1 MARKDLQRIVESVGL
16 DPLES
21 KLYLTGL
28 SLGAAPASTYAE
40 RTGLNRIT
48 VYNHLEELSKR
59 GLFAVIEERGG
70 KRYEPVAP
78 EYLALEARKNVDSLN
93 RVLPELRAL
102 QGAAHRS
109 PQVKFFQGW
118 EGVKRVYEDTL
129 TAEGEL
135 LNFAN
140 SALVRAH
147 WQNYDEE
154 YVAERVK
161 RKIRL
166 RGIAPDDEAGRQAH
180 GHDKESL
187 REIRLVPAKDFNFNN
202 EINIYDHKVAIVSFG
217 ENEGELFGI
226 IIESENVAET
236 QKQIFEM
243 AWRWAGSKNKKSSK
257 KT

>member
-1 MARKDLQRIVESVGL
+1 MARKDLQRIVESAGL
-16 DPLES
+16 NPLES
-21 KLYLTGL
+21 RLYLTGL
-28 SLGAAPASTYAE
+28 EVGNAPASVYAK

-48 VYNHLEELSKR
+48 TYNHLEELSRR
-59 GLFAVIEERGG
+59 GLFAIMEERGG
-70 KRYEPVAP
+70 KSYSPVSP
-78 EYLALEARKNVDSLN
+78 EHFALEVQKNTAALN

-102 QGAAHRS
+102 QGAAQRS

-147 WQNYDEE
+147 WENYDEE
-154 YVAERVK
+154 YVAERVR
-161 RKIRL
+161 RKITL
-166 RGIAPDDEAGRQAH
+166 RGIAPNDEAGWQVH
-180 GHDKESL
+180 GQDRVNL

-202 EINIYDHKVAIVSFG
+202 EINIYDHKVTIVSFG
-217 ENEGELFGI
+217 EVEGELFGL
-226 IIESENVAET
+226 IIESKDVADT
-236 QKQIFEM
+236 QRQIFEM
-243 AWRWAGSKNKKSSK
+243 AWRYAKGVKKSAK

>member
-16 DPLES
+16 NPLES
-21 KLYLTGL
+21 RLYLTGL
-28 SLGAAPASTYAE
+28 EIGSAPASSYAK

-48 VYNHLEELSKR
+48 TYNHLEELSRK
-59 GLFAVIEERGG
+59 GLFAITEERGG
-70 KRYEPVAP
+70 KRYSPVSP
-78 EYLALEARKNVDSLN
+78 EHFALEVQKNTASLS

-102 QGAAHRS
+102 QGAAQRS

-147 WQNYDEE
+147 WENYDAE
-154 YVAERVK
+154 YVAERVR
-161 RKIRL
+161 RKLHL
-166 RGIAPDDEAGRQAH
+166 RGIAPNDEAGQLVH
-180 GHDKESL
+180 GHDRESL
-187 REIRLVPAKDFNFNN
+187 REIRLVPAKEFNFNN
-202 EINIYDHKVAIVSFG
+202 EINIYDHKVAIVYFG
-217 ENEGELFGI
+217 EAEGELFGL
-226 IIESENVAET
+226 IIESKDVADT
-236 QKQIFEM
+236 QRQIFEM
-243 AWRWAGSKNKKSSK
+243 AWRYAKVVKKGAK